1 MNEHANEGEEIDNF
15 GSGKV
20 LDQAVN
26 ERSRQGQCRLC
37 DTRNDALEGA
47 E

>member
-1 MNEHANEGEEIDNF
+1 MNEHANEGKEIDNF
-15 GSGKV
+15 GSGEV

-26 ERSRQGQCRLC
+26 EGSHQRQCRLC
-37 DTRNDALEGA
+37 DTRHDALEGA